1 MAERA
6 PETAPHGPHLCLLGD
21 ASSVHLRR
29 WAQEMLSRGWRVSVV
44 TARPQPIDGVAQQI
58 VLPPVRRSAD
68 WLFRVGAARRAL
80 AALAPDLMHA
90 HYVSSYGYLA
100 ARCGR
105 HPLVMTAWG
114 SDVLVTPHRS
124 RLMRWLTGWTLRRA
138 DLVTGDSLD
147 LVAEIDRYRP
157 RRPAVQVH
165 WGADLGRFRPA
176 PWAARAPFDIVSL
189 RSWEPNYRI
198 DRVVQAVAWLR
209 ARDPAPPVH
218 LHLLGGGPVEAAL
231 RAQVAALGLQ
241 DAVTFHGRV
250 DDAAM
255 VAVLQRCKAS
265 VSVPESDATSVSVL
279 ESMACG
285 VPVVASD
292 LPANRQWLDADPRL
306 LVPAGDAAAIAQ
318 ALHRLWQDDALAQ
331 RVAEHQLARMR
342 RDGSR
347 RAQMDR
353 MDALYRELLV
363 RAGARPA
370 LRSATGEGA

>member
-1 MAERA
+1 MV
-6 PETAPHGPHLCLLGD
+6 ETAPASTPPGPHLCLLGD

-29 WAQEMLSRGWRVSVV
+29 WAQEMLSRGWRVSVL
-44 TARPQPIDGVAQQI
+44 TARPQPIDGVAQQ
-58 VLPPVRRSAD
+58 VLPPVRRRSD
-68 WLFRVGAARRAL
+68 WLWRAGAARRAL
-80 AALAPDLMHA
+80 AALAPDIVHA

-114 SDVLVTPHRS
+114 SDLLVTPHRS
-124 RLMRWLTGWTLRRA
+124 ALMRALTGWTLRRA

-147 LVAEIDRYRP
+147 LVAAIDRYHP

-165 WGADLGRFRPA
+165 WGADLDRFSPA

-198 DRVVQAVAWLR
+198 DRIVQAVALLR
-209 ARDPAPPVH
+209 AAGPALPVH
-218 LHLLGGGPVEAAL
+218 LHLLGGGPGEAAL

-241 DAVTFHGRV
+241 AAVTFHGRV

-292 LPANRQWLDADPRL
+292 LPANRQWLDAEARL
-306 LVPAGDAAAIAQ
+306 LVPAGDAGAIAQ
-318 ALHRLWQDDALAQ
+318 ALRLLWQDDALAQ
-331 RVAEHQLARMR
+331 RVAGHQLARMR

-363 RAGARPA
+363 PAGARPA
-370 LRSATGEGA
+370 PRPAAGEGA